1 VWQRFIIVIVFIIVV
16 ATFAIAVAMT
26 RAMVISN
33 TSPRLLQRMAYC
45 VLRLIARDVEVSAVL
60 L

>member
-1 VWQRFIIVIVFIIVV
+1 VWQRFIIVVVFIIVV

-33 TSPRLLQRMAYC
+33 NVKGRSERQGIEGR
-45 VLRLIARDVEVSAVL
+45 E
-60 L
+60 